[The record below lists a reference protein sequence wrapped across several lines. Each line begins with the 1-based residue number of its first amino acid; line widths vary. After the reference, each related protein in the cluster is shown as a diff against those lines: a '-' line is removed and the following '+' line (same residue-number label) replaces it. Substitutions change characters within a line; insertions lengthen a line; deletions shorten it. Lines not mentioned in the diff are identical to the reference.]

1 MHHRSHRRA
10 TAGAALAGLTALV
23 GACGSNAH
31 QTSPTTVASTTTSAT
46 TAVATSASVTTVAST
61 ASGASS
67 STAAPAS
74 TPSGPPSPLTG
85 LPSANAATLGRPALV
100 VKINNHPLARPQI
113 GLNQADVVFE
123 EEVEGITRFAAVFQ
137 STDSTPVG
145 PVRSA
150 RTSDVDIVAQL
161 SHPLFAWSG
170 GNAGVQRAISRAD
183 LTDVGASAHYEPG
196 GFFRDNRGHPGIAV
210 EHTLFADTVK
220 LFAEAPAGQGA
231 PAPLFTYRAAGVAST
246 GDAVGTVKLAMDGTP
261 VEYTWDANVK
271 GWARTEYGTPHVD
284 DKGVRVAPANV
295 VILFTN
301 YRRSPADPK
310 SPEAITI
317 GHGDAWVLTDGKI
330 VKGTWDRPDGAK
342 PATLTDASGQA
353 IALTPGR
360 TWVELPRPGE
370 GTAA

>member
-1 MHHRSHRRA
+1 M
-10 TAGAALAGLTALV
+10 
-23 GACGSNAH
+23 
-31 QTSPTTVASTTTSAT
+31 
-46 TAVATSASVTTVAST
+46 
-61 ASGASS
+61 
-67 STAAPAS
+67 
-74 TPSGPPSPLTG
+74 
-85 LPSANAATLGRPALV
+85 

-145 PVRSA
+145 PIRSA

-161 SHPLFAWSG
+161 SRPLFAWSG

-183 LTDVGASAHYEPG
+183 LTDVGSSLHYGEG
-196 GFFRDNRGHPGIAV
+196 GFYRDNRGHAGIAV
-210 EHTLFADTVK
+210 EHTLFADTAK
-220 LFAEAPAGQGA
+220 LFSEAPVGQGA
-231 PAPLFTYRAAGVAST
+231 PAPLFTYRAAGTPAA
-246 GDAVGTVKLAMDGTP
+246 GDAAGTVKLAMDGTP
-261 VEYTWDANVK
+261 VEYVWDANAK

-284 DKGVRVAPANV
+284 DKGTRVAPANV

-301 YRRSPADPK
+301 YRRSSADPK

-317 GHGDAWVLTDGKI
+317 GHGDAWVLTDGKVI
-330 VKGTWDRPDGAK
+330 KGTWDRADGKK
-342 PATLTDASGQA
+342 PATLTDGSGQV

-370 GTAA
+370 GALA